1 MGTEDNNIRTRD
13 IDKMDTLKIVET
25 IHLED
30 IRAYEAVGCAK
41 ESIAEVI
48 DSIYERVTAGG
59 RVFYIG
65 AGTSGRIAAQDVAEL
80 EPTYGIMYIFYYI
93 MAGGN
98 EALAKSKEGAEDDR
112 EKAIEELKGYELNE
126 KDVVIGITASG
137 RTPFVVAAI
146 EYGKSVGAYTVSIT
160 NNRNSVVSKISDYS
174 IVLDTGEEV
183 IQGSTRMKA
192 GTAQKM
198 TLNIISTTLAIK
210 LGKTDGNVMT
220 HMKAFYNEKLKNRAV
235 KILIDKFGID
245 EEKARK
251 ILEMVNYNIPEA
263 LNLLKRSNSKP
274 SVD

>member
-41 ESIAEVI
+41 ESIAKVI

>member
-41 ESIAEVI
+41 ESIAKVI
-48 DSIYERVTAGG
+48 DSIYERVNAGG

>member
-41 ESIAEVI
+41 ESIAKVI

-198 TLNIISTTLAIK
+198 TLNNISTTLAIK

-245 EEKARK
+245 EEKVRK

>member
-41 ESIAEVI
+41 ESIAKVI

-112 EKAIEELKGYELNE
+112 EKAVEELKGYELNE

>member
-41 ESIAEVI
+41 ESIAKVI

-146 EYGKSVGAYTVSIT
+146 EYGKSVGSYTVSIT

>member
-41 ESIAEVI
+41 ESIAKVI

-59 RVFYIG
+59 RVFYVG

-80 EPTYGIMYIFYYI
+80 EPTYGIMYIFYHI

>member
-41 ESIAEVI
+41 ESIAKVI

-59 RVFYIG
+59 RVFYVG

>member
-41 ESIAEVI
+41 ESIAKVI

-160 NNRNSVVSKISDYS
+160 NNRNSVVSKISDYD

>member
-1 MGTEDNNIRTRD
+1 
-13 IDKMDTLKIVET
+13 
-25 IHLED
+25 
-30 IRAYEAVGCAK
+30 
-41 ESIAEVI
+41 
-48 DSIYERVTAGG
+48 
-59 RVFYIG
+59 
-65 AGTSGRIAAQDVAEL
+65 
-80 EPTYGIMYIFYYI
+80 MYIFYYI